1 MKQRLPAIDWMR
13 GIAMVLMAIDH
24 ASAAF
29 NAGRLSTDSFFL
41 YTPGTAL
48 PAAQFWT
55 RWITH
60 ICAPTFLFLA
70 GTAVALSIAKRLQ
83 SGSDAWSIDRHLL
96 TRGLIIAALDP
107 ILISLVWYPG
117 QVLLQVLFA
126 IGVSLMLLVPLRRL
140 RTVWLVVIAAGF
152 LAVSEILTG
161 IAIELGGGDA
171 TAAGALLLHGGMFRR
186 VVVGYPVLPWL
197 ALMVLGFAF
206 GRYLHRVRQK
216 GVALGAVR
224 RMLWIGSAIGFIL
237 FLVIRGLNSY
247 GNMLL
252 LRYDNSLIQWLHVS
266 KYPPGLSFV
275 LLQLS
280 IMGIILAIFF
290 KFQELFGERI
300 GSSNPVLVFGQTALF
315 FYVLHIL
322 VLEGAAR
329 ILGVHMRLGLGPAYL
344 AAAAALVVLY
354 PCCLWYRNYKR
365 SHPRSWTRYI

>member
-1 MKQRLPAIDWMR
+1 MKPRLPAIDWMR
-13 GIAMVLMAIDH
+13 GFVMILMAIDH

-96 TRGLIIAALDP
+96 TRGLIITALDP

-126 IGVSLMLLVPLRRL
+126 IGVSLMLMAPLRRL

-152 LAVSEILTG
+152 LVVSEIITG
-161 IAIELGGGDA
+161 VAIELGGGNP
-171 TAAGALLLHGGMFRR
+171 TIAGALLFHGGIFRR
-186 VVVGYPVLPWL
+186 VVIGYPVLPWL
-197 ALMVLGFAF
+197 AVMVLGFAF
-206 GRYLHRVRQK
+206 GRHIHQVRQK
-216 GVALGAVR
+216 GVALGEVR

-237 FLVIRGLNSY
+237 FLVIRGLNGY

-252 LRYDNSLIQWLHVS
+252 LRDDSSLIQWLHVS
-266 KYPPGLSFV
+266 KYPPSLSFV
-275 LLQLS
+275 SLQLA
-280 IMGIILAIFF
+280 IMGGVLGLLF
-290 KFQELFGERI
+290 KFQERFGERM
-300 GSSNPVLVFGQTALF
+300 GSSNPILIFGQTALF

-329 ILGVHMRLGLGPAYL
+329 VLGVHMRLGLGAAYL
-344 AAAAALVVLY
+344 AAAVVLIVLY
-354 PCCLWYRNYKR
+354 PCCLLYRNYKR